1 MESDANEADA
11 DGFVPVVDAAA
22 LESEGRKLVTPEG
35 TAIAL
40 FHHEGAVRAVDNRCP
55 HMGFP
60 LSDGTVEEGILTCH
74 WHHARFELSCGDT
87 FDPWAD
93 DVQTYPVEIRDGTV
107 HVDPNPPLDRP
118 PAEHWADRLESGLQE
133 NLRLVVAKSTIGL
146 LDADVDP
153 QDPLTT
159 ALEFGTQYR
168 EDGWSS
174 GLTIQGCMANL
185 LDSLDEDDRKRALY
199 TGIRHVAADCAGQ
212 PAKFDQPSFS
222 TGEVSL
228 DRLRSWFRD
237 CIEVRDQDGA
247 ERCLRTAVAAGYDDA
262 ALADLVFTAATDH
275 PYLSTGHTLD
285 FANKAFESLD
295 AVGWPDGGRVGTGTT
310 DASATGTGAGSSATG
325 SGDGLVAD
333 TLASLV
339 EPLATATR
347 SDETSSWR
355 QPVDLVALLADVYG
369 DDVTETSGIESLV
382 EAGRGESWDRPA
394 DVRETLLGDDPA
406 AIVETLTDAIRNGA
420 TAADLAAEV
429 TRAATTRVAQ
439 FGTANE
445 FGDWNT
451 VHHTFTY
458 ANAVHQA
465 TRRTDAVALYR
476 GVFDAA
482 LSVYLDRFLNTPPAP
497 IPEPGDNE
505 TGRDPGD
512 VRDDLLATFDEKGQV
527 NEAGRLVAEYFDCG
541 GEPADL
547 QRTLGHGLL
556 REDAGFHT
564 LQNVEA
570 AFRQHSLAETDA
582 DRRLPLV
589 ATARYM
595 AAHFPTNREAEQTFA
610 IAARLNRGERVHE
623 G

>member
-1 MESDANEADA
+1 MASDASETGA
-11 DGFVPVVDAAA
+11 DGFVPVVDAAE
-22 LESEGRKLVTPEG
+22 LESEGRTLVTPEG

-40 FHHEGAVRAVDNRCP
+40 FHHEGEVRAVDNRCP

-60 LSDGTVEEGILTCH
+60 LSAGTVDEGILTCH

-93 DVQTYPVEIRDGTV
+93 DVRTYPVEIRDGTV

-118 PAEHWADRLESGLQE
+118 PADHWADRLESGLQE
-133 NLRLVVAKSTIGL
+133 NLRLVVAKATIGL
-146 LDADVDP
+146 LDAGVDP
-153 QDPLTT
+153 QDPITT
-159 ALEFGTQYR
+159 TLEFGTAYR
-168 EDGWSS
+168 DDGWSS
-174 GLTIQGCMANL
+174 GLTILGCMPNVLEPLAP
-185 LDSLDEDDRKRALY
+185 EDRKRALY
-199 TGIRHVAADCAGQ
+199 TGVRHVAADCAGQ
-212 PAKFDQPSFS
+212 PATFAQPSFS
-222 TGEVSL
+222 TADVSL

-237 CIEVRDQDGA
+237 CIEVRDRDGA

-262 ALADLVFTAATDH
+262 ALADVVFTAATDH

-295 AVGWPDGGRVGTGTT
+295 AVGWPDGGRVGTG
-310 DASATGTGAGSSATG
+310 DSATVAA

-339 EPLATATR
+339 DPLASATR

-355 QPVDLVALLADVYG
+355 QPVDLVALLAEIYG
-369 DDVTETSGIESLV
+369 GDVTDTSGLETLV
-382 EAGRGESWDRPA
+382 ESGQDESWSRP
-394 DVRETLLGDDPA
+394 DSVRETLLGDDPE
-406 AIVETLTDAIRNGA
+406 AIVAALGDAVRNGA
-420 TAADLAAEV
+420 TSAQLAAEV
-429 TRAATTRVAQ
+429 ARAATTRVAR

-465 TRRTDAVALYR
+465 ARRTDAVALYR

-482 LSVYLDRFLNTPPAP
+482 TSVYLDRFLNTPPAP

-505 TGRDPGD
+505 TGRDPD
-512 VRDDLLATFDEKGQV
+512 AILDDLLATFDEEGRV
-527 NEAGRLVAEYFDCG
+527 NEAGRLVAEFVDCG
-541 GEPADL
+541 GDEDAL
-547 QRTLGHGLL
+547 RRTLGHGLL

-570 AFRQHSLAETDA
+570 AFRQHTLAETEA
-582 DRRLPLV
+582 DSRLPLI
-589 ATARYM
+589 ATARYL
-595 AAHFPTNREAEQTFA
+595 AAHFPTRREAEQTFS
-610 IAARLNRGERVHE
+610 IAARLNRGERIHE
-623 G
+623 AED